1 MNVNVISFRQSE
13 KISKV
18 AETFV
23 KLGISGAPVIDN
35 YNNIVGI
42 ISERDIIELF
52 KSKSS
57 ILGKTEDLLAET
69 LQFFHIYPIASLKF
83 RRTIRELNQ
92 EENFWKEI
100 ESRKIEDVM
109 TAKPLTIS
117 EDESIEK
124 VIELIVEN
132 GVNRVPVVNME
143 RKLVGIVTRADIID
157 SIARDLGEK

>member
-1 MNVNVISFRQSE
+1 MVKDLMNVNVISFRQSE

-23 KLGISGAPVIDN
+23 KLGISGAPVIDD
-35 YNNIVGI
+35 YNNVVGI

-57 ILGKTEDLLAET
+57 ILGKTEDLIDDT

-92 EENFWKEI
+92 EE
-100 ESRKIEDVM
+100 
-109 TAKPLTIS
+109 
-117 EDESIEK
+117 
-124 VIELIVEN
+124 
-132 GVNRVPVVNME
+132 
-143 RKLVGIVTRADIID
+143 
-157 SIARDLGEK
+157 